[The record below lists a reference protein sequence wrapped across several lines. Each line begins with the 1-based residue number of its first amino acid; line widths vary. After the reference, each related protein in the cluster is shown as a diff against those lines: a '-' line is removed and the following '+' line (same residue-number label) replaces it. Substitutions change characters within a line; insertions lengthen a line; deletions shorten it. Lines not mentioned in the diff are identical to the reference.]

1 MPFNDSLAGA
11 PLARTMLH
19 YKNSSEYIPLA
30 RRIYTTKP
38 SRVPQPS
45 TKEWVFNRPT
55 HYKVWTEEN
64 IRLACD
70 AVKVDGYTYRRA
82 ELEFGIPK
90 STIRDRISGRTLPGA
105 TSGPERYLS
114 KDEEQELT
122 HFIKECAKLGYAKTR
137 KQIIAM
143 QLEKLPPLQA
153 RSARVKLLP
162 CMQQRNPQY
171 RRKQRSLQSIVF
183 HNKK

>member
-45 TKEWVFNRPT
+45 TKERVFNRPT
-55 HYKVWTEEN
+55 HYKVWTEEK

-82 ELEFGIPK
+82 ELEFGVPK
-90 STIRDRISGRTLPGA
+90 STIRDRISGRTLP
-105 TSGPERYLS
+105 
-114 KDEEQELT
+114 EQELT

-171 RRKQRSLQSIVF
+171 RRKQRSLQSINCF
-183 HNKK
+183 SQQEIEIR